1 MRKMSIVTV
10 LLLFG
15 ATVFAEDFVDP
26 ATNIVYTLDPVGGTA
41 EVKGGDVE
49 TWEKEYVYMAGSPE
63 VVGSVSILDKFTVKG
78 KEYTVTKIGDYA
90 FVKLTGLTGI
100 SIPETVVA
108 IGSEAFADCVS
119 LESVVMSKGLKE
131 ISQEAFRGC
140 TSLKTVTLPLGLKS
154 IGFASFCECQNLES
168 ITIPESVEDVH
179 ATSFE
184 GCDALCSIVV
194 EKGNA
199 VYDSREN
206 CNAII
211 ETKSNTLLHGCKN
224 STIPSSVTE
233 IGVRAFRGCRGL
245 EQMDVPKSVEI
256 IGEQAFLDCKE
267 LKSVSLHDGLKTVGL
282 YAFGN
287 CALSELTIPASV
299 EDLGTNAL
307 WMLGLQS
314 ITSLIENPK
323 TMEDF
328 CNSESSNTILYVP
341 SGAKAR
347 YEATYPWNK
356 FQEII
361 EIDTNGLHL
370 VRGLQDA
377 VNSSYDLQG
386 RRLAQP
392 PSKGIYVKNGRV
404 LIVK

>member
-1 MRKMSIVTV
+1 MRKMSIVAV

-15 ATVFAEDFVDP
+15 ATAFAEEFVDP
-26 ATNIVYTLDPVGGTA
+26 ATNIVYTLDPVEGTA

-49 TWEKEYVYMAGSPE
+49 TWEKEYAYMAGSPE
-63 VVGSVSILDKFTVKG
+63 VAGSVSILDKFTVKG

>member
-1 MRKMSIVTV
+1 MRKMSIVAV

-15 ATVFAEDFVDP
+15 ATAFAEEFVDP
-26 ATNIVYTLDPVGGTA
+26 ATNIVYTLDPVEGTA

-49 TWEKEYVYMAGSPE
+49 TWEKEYAYMAGSPE
-63 VVGSVSILDKFTVKG
+63 VTGSVSILDKFTVNG

-90 FVKLTGLTGI
+90 FVRLTGLTGI

-119 LESVVMSKGLKE
+119 LESVVMSKGLKK

-140 TSLKTVTLPLGLKS
+140 TSLKTVTLPSGLKS

-168 ITIPESVEDVH
+168 ITIPESVEDIHV
-179 ATSFE
+179 TSFE

-233 IGVRAFRGCRGL
+233 IGGRAFRGCRGL
-245 EQMDVPKSVEI
+245 EQMDVPESVEI

-267 LKSVSLHDGLKTVGL
+267 LKSVVLHDGLKAVGL

-314 ITSLIENPK
+314 ITSLIENPQ

-392 PSKGIYVKNGRV
+392 PTKGIYVKNGKV
-404 LIVK
+404 IIVK

>member
-1 MRKMSIVTV
+1 MRKI
-10 LLLFG
+10 LLFTILLFVG
-15 ATVFAEDFVDP
+15 KVAYAEEYTDFG
-26 ATNIVYTLDPVGGTA
+26 TGIVYTLNPQQYTA
-41 EVKGGDVE
+41 MVKSGDVI
-49 TWEKEYVYMAGSPE
+49 TWDKDYEYTAGSPE
-63 VVGSVSILDKFTVKG
+63 AKGKVAILDKITVGSKS
-78 KEYTVTKIGDYA
+78 YTVTKIGDYA
-90 FVKLTGLTGI
+90 FVKQTNLTGI
-100 SIPETVVA
+100 SIPETVVT
-108 IGSEAFADCVS
+108 IGKEAFADCIS

-140 TSLKTVTLPLGLKS
+140 TSLKTVALPSGLEI
-154 IGFASFCECQNLES
+154 IGFASFCNCQKLES
-168 ITIPESVEDVH
+168 ITIPESVGDVH
-179 ATSFE
+179 VTSFE

-245 EQMDVPKSVEI
+245 EQMDVPESVEI

-267 LKSVSLHDGLKTVGL
+267 LKSVVLHDGLKAVGL

-314 ITSLIENPK
+314 ITSLIENPQ

-392 PSKGIYVKNGRV
+392 PTKGIYVKNGRV
-404 LIVK
+404 IIVK